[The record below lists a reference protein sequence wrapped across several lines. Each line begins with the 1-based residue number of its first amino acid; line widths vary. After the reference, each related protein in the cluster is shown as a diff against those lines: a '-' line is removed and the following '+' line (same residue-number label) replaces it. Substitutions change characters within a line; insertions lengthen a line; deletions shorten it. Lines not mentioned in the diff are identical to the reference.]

1 MSININHAPCPQ
13 RWRAACAAARAAG
26 RPEPSWFSWCTEPRR
41 QSYAIA
47 DDFESLAAGDGSMW
61 QV

>member
-1 MSININHAPCPQ
+1 MNINHAPCPD

-26 RPEPSWFSWCTEPRR
+26 QPEPSWFSWMAEPQHRP
-41 QSYAIA
+41 SAIA
-47 DDFESLAAGDGSMW
+47 DDFASLAAGDGSMW